1 MFDAASSEQTLLGEL
16 VFFGGPMDSGKSTL
30 ALQMA
35 YTQSAHDR
43 KGRLFTSQD
52 RSGQPHIT
60 SRIGLE
66 RAAIEVDA
74 DFNFWTYVQAERV
87 RGGRVDFLICDEAQ
101 FYTTEQINQ
110 LAQVVDDF
118 GIDVFCFGIMCDFR
132 TQMFPGS
139 KRLVELADRI
149 ESLPVRPLCWCGRI
163 GTHNARVI
171 NGLMVTE
178 GDQVLVG
185 DTGSD
190 TLDEVH
196 YEVLCRVHHRAKQ
209 PKGSSGATL
218 SAQTLFESE

>member
-1 MFDAASSEQTLLGEL
+1 MAPGEL

-30 ALQMA
+30 ALQMD

-52 RSGQPHIT
+52 RSGRPHIT

-66 RAAIEVDA
+66 KDAIEVDDNF
-74 DFNFWTYVQAERV
+74 DFWRYVKIQLLEGKRI
-87 RGGRVDFLICDEAQ
+87 DFLICDEAQ
-101 FYTTEQINQ
+101 FYSVEQVDQ
-110 LAQVVDDF
+110 LARLVDEI

-171 NGLMVTE
+171 NGAMVTE
-178 GDQVLVG
+178 GSQVLVG
-185 DTGSD
+185 DTGD
-190 TLDEVH
+190 GRPDEVH
-196 YEVLCRVHHRAKQ
+196 YEVLCRVHHRVRQ
-209 PKGSSGATL
+209 PKGCSGATL
-218 SAQTLFESE
+218 SAHTLFED